1 MALMDKINNLNECA
15 DNTAIYKSYYND
27 KIYENIIYLESRNGL
42 DFTGNIFRIAE
53 ELSNGKYGDF
63 RIYVYA
69 TKDIKEKIECLI
81 NNYTLNITKVITDE
95 DEATKVLHKAK
106 YIFTDSGI
114 RHKYIKKPGQI
125 VTNTWHGT
133 PLKLMGFDNP

>member
-1 MALMDKINNLNECA
+1 MALMDKINNLKECA

-27 KIYENIIYLESRNGL
+27 KIYENIIYLESRNCL

-81 NNYTLNITKVITDE
+81 NHYTLNITKVITDE

-106 YIFTDSGI
+106 YISLILASDI
-114 RHKYIKKPGQI
+114 
-125 VTNTWHGT
+125 NTSKN
-133 PLKLMGFDNP
+133 LVK